1 MRIGLIAGNGRFP
14 FLVLDAA
21 RAQGYDVT
29 VVAAKEETF
38 PELNDAAKRQGAPI
52 HWISL
57 GQLGTCISILKDAGA
72 THAVMAGQVKHTKIF
87 AGGII
92 PDLTFLSVL
101 RKLAAKNTDGLIGA
115 VANVLRDHG
124 IELMDSTALIQ
135 PLLAR
140 PGVLT
145 RRAPTAEEQKDFEF
159 GYRMADAIAA
169 LDIGQTIAVKHQA
182 VVAVEAMEGTDAVI
196 ARAAALAGDGIRIV
210 KVAKP
215 NQDMRFDVPVIGVAT
230 IRAMRAAHASAL
242 SVDAGKA
249 LMIDGDATVSA
260 ADEAGITIVG
270 RVPLTPGPPLSSP
283 SGTRPATA
291 DPPERSK

>member
-21 RAQGYDVT
+21 RAQGHDVT
-29 VVAAKEETF
+29 IVAAKEETF
-38 PELNDAAKRQGAPI
+38 PELNDAARRHGAAI

-57 GQLGTCISILKDAGA
+57 GQLGKCISVLRDAGV

-87 AGGII
+87 SGGIV
-92 PDLTFLSVL
+92 PDLAFLSVL
-101 RKLAAKNTDGLIGA
+101 RQLTSKNTDGLIGA
-115 VANVLRDHG
+115 VAKVLHERG
-124 IELMDSTALIQ
+124 IELMDSTSLLQ

-145 RRAPTAEEQKDFEF
+145 TRGPTGEEQKDFDF

-182 VVAVEAMEGTDAVI
+182 VVAVEAMEGTDEVI
-196 ARAAALAGDGIRIV
+196 GRAGHLAGPDVRIV

-230 IRAMRAAHASAL
+230 IHAMRVAGANAL
-242 SVDAGKA
+242 SVDAGRT
-249 LMIDGDATVSA
+249 LMIDGDAVIAS
-260 ADEAGITIVG
+260 ADEAGIVIVG
-270 RVPLTPGPPLSSP
+270 RVPPPQRGNAGG
-283 SGTRPATA
+283 SGIQ
-291 DPPERSK
+291 